1 MQRSLLVSLYGVL
14 SLLMAVPDVSAQPA
28 PGKYLPMNDIRD
40 LVLIYQ
46 GGSHRMDYN
55 AEQLRPYVVHE
66 DRFGNRDWLFDG
78 FLFLEFDNGKGAS
91 YQLRGSAPL
100 TKKEDWAW
108 LAGRHFESGKGIAAL
123 EECIAAAAE
132 ELGEPP
138 FRHKVVIG
146 VPEPPRGQKDWGELN
161 GRQLDFSKEEDRIAA
176 CKWYVDLLE
185 GYFRNGNFR
194 HLELAGFYW
203 LPEIQ
208 RQNRA
213 VTCALGDYTRSKGLR
228 FYWIPYYTA
237 QGYSEW
243 RDLGFDAAYLQPTY
257 FWNRKIGDER
267 VDRACE
273 LARTYGMGLEM
284 EFDMRASVKAKEC
297 HRDRG
302 MGYMSSFRRN
312 GVYRSS
318 AIAYYEGGGGVYYF
332 TKTTAPEDRAFID
345 TLAYFIR
352 DRRHRMLDGAKP
364 DFRETFAAKQLDTA
378 SWNVV
383 QGGKNLLRRG
393 RLVLKGTTRLDTR
406 GRWDLQYGTITVR
419 ARVCSRNPEAK
430 ARIRLLPATERL
442 GDWPNSGDLFLLDY
456 DGSRP
461 GTVAC
466 GANTM
471 QMNEVKLHN
480 IKQSVIPVEGL
491 GDDFHAFTCKWT
503 ERDVIFSVDGTVA
516 NIQEDL
522 FDSRFP
528 YYPQGWPFNCDRF
541 YLEISTESP
550 TAEVVLEIEMVE
562 MLPD

>member
-1 MQRSLLVSLYGVL
+1 MLVSLCGVL
-14 SLLMAVPDVSAQPA
+14 SLLIAGYEVSAQPA
-28 PGKYLPMNDIRD
+28 PGKYLPMTDIRD

-78 FLFLEFDNGKGAS
+78 FLFLEFDSGEGVS
-91 YQLRGSAPL
+91 YHVRGSAPL
-100 TKKEDWAW
+100 ARKEDWAW
-108 LAGRHFESGKGIAAL
+108 LVDRHFESGKGIAAL
-123 EECIAAAAE
+123 DDCIAAAVR

-146 VPEPPRGQKDWGELN
+146 IPEPPRGQKDWGELE
-161 GRQLDFSKEEDRIAA
+161 GRKLDFSNEEDRIAA
-176 CKWYVDLLE
+176 CKWYADLLE
-185 GYFRNGNFR
+185 ERFRSSGFR

-203 LPEIQ
+203 LPEIL
-208 RQNRA
+208 RQSRE
-213 VTCALGDYTRSKGLR
+213 VTRALGDYVRSKGLR

-284 EFDMRASVKAKEC
+284 EFDMRASVKSEEC
-297 HRDRG
+297 RRDRG

-364 DFRETFAAKQLDTA
+364 DFRETFGGKRLDTA
-378 SWNVV
+378 SWNETP
-383 QGGKNLLRRG
+383 GGKAVVRRG
-393 RLVLKGTTRLDTR
+393 RLLLKGTTRLDTR
-406 GRWDLQYGTITVR
+406 GRWDLQYGTIAVR
-419 ARVCSRNPEAK
+419 ARIRSRNPEAK
-430 ARIRLLPATERL
+430 ARIRLLPVTERL
-442 GDWPNSGDLFLLDY
+442 GAWPDSGDLFLMDY

-461 GTVAC
+461 GAVAC

-471 QMNEVKLHN
+471 QMNEVKLQN
-480 IKQSVIPVEGL
+480 IKRSVLPVENLYDG
-491 GDDFHAFTCKWT
+491 FHTFVCKWT
-503 ERDVIFSVDGTVA
+503 ERDVVFSMDGTAA

-522 FDSRFP
+522 FDSRFS

-541 YLEISTESP
+541 YLEISTEAP
-550 TAEVVLEIEMVE
+550 DGEAVLEVE
-562 MLPD
+562 FAEGLPD

>member
-1 MQRSLLVSLYGVL
+1 MLVSLYGVL
-14 SLLMAVPDVSAQPA
+14 SLLIAGYEVSAQPA
-28 PGKYLPMNDIRD
+28 PGKYLPMTDIRA

-78 FLFLEFDNGKGAS
+78 FLFLEFDSGKGVS
-91 YQLRGSAPL
+91 YHVRGSAPL
-100 TKKEDWAW
+100 ARKEDWAW
-108 LAGRHFESGKGIAAL
+108 LVDRHFESGKGIAAL
-123 EECIAAAAE
+123 DDCIAAAVR

-146 VPEPPRGQKDWGELN
+146 IPEPPRGQKDWGELE
-161 GRQLDFSKEEDRIAA
+161 GRKLDFSNEEDRIAA
-176 CKWYVDLLE
+176 CKWYADLLE
-185 GYFRNGNFR
+185 ERFRSSGFR
-194 HLELAGFYW
+194 HLELTGFYW
-203 LPEIQ
+203 LPEIL
-208 RQNRA
+208 RQSRE
-213 VTCALGDYTRSKGLR
+213 VTRALGDYVRSKGLR

-284 EFDMRASVKAKEC
+284 EFDMRASVKSEEC
-297 HRDRG
+297 RRDRG

-364 DFRETFAAKQLDTA
+364 DFRETFGGKRLDTA
-378 SWNVV
+378 SWNEAP
-383 QGGKNLLRRG
+383 GGKAVVRRG
-393 RLVLKGTTRLDTR
+393 RLLLKGTTRLDTR
-406 GRWDLQYGTITVR
+406 GRWDLQYGTIAVR
-419 ARVCSRNPEAK
+419 ARIRSRNPEAK
-430 ARIRLLPATERL
+430 ARIRLLPVTERL
-442 GDWPNSGDLFLLDY
+442 GAWPDSGDLFLMDY

-461 GTVAC
+461 GAVAC

-471 QMNEVKLHN
+471 QMNEVKLQN
-480 IKQSVIPVEGL
+480 IKRSVLPVENLYDG
-491 GDDFHAFTCKWT
+491 FHTFVCKWT
-503 ERDVIFSVDGTVA
+503 ERDVVFSVNGTAA

-522 FDSRFP
+522 FDSRFS

-541 YLEISTESP
+541 YLEISTEAP
-550 TAEVVLEIEMVE
+550 DGEAVLEVE
-562 MLPD
+562 FAEGLPD

>member
-1 MQRSLLVSLYGVL
+1 MLVSLYGVL
-14 SLLMAVPDVSAQPA
+14 SLLIAGYEVSAQPA
-28 PGKYLPMNDIRD
+28 PGKYLPMTDIRD

-78 FLFLEFDNGKGAS
+78 FLFLEFDSGKGVS
-91 YQLRGSAPL
+91 YHVRGSAPL
-100 TKKEDWAW
+100 ARKEDWAW
-108 LAGRHFESGKGIAAL
+108 LVDRHFESGKGIAAL
-123 EECIAAAAE
+123 DDCIAAAVR

-146 VPEPPRGQKDWGELN
+146 IPEPPRGQKDWGELE
-161 GRQLDFSKEEDRIAA
+161 GRKLDFSNEEDRIAA
-176 CKWYVDLLE
+176 CKWYADLLE
-185 GYFRNGNFR
+185 ERFRSSGFR

-203 LPEIQ
+203 LPEIL
-208 RQNRA
+208 RQSRE
-213 VTCALGDYTRSKGLR
+213 VTRALGDYVRSKGLR
-228 FYWIPYYTA
+228 VYWIPYYTA

-284 EFDMRASVKAKEC
+284 EFDMRASVKSEEC
-297 HRDRG
+297 RRDRG

-318 AIAYYEGGGGVYYF
+318 AIAYYEGGGGVDYF

-364 DFRETFAAKQLDTA
+364 DFRETFGGKRLDTA
-378 SWNVV
+378 SWNETP
-383 QGGKNLLRRG
+383 GGKAVVRRG
-393 RLVLKGTTRLDTR
+393 RLLLKGTTRLDTR
-406 GRWDLQYGTITVR
+406 GRWDLQYGTIAVR
-419 ARVCSRNPEAK
+419 ARIRSRNPEAK
-430 ARIRLLPATERL
+430 ARIRLLPVTERL
-442 GDWPNSGDLFLLDY
+442 GAWPDSGDLFLMDY

-461 GTVAC
+461 GAVAC

-471 QMNEVKLHN
+471 QMNEVKLQN
-480 IKQSVIPVEGL
+480 IKRSVLPVENLYDG
-491 GDDFHAFTCKWT
+491 FHTFVCKWT
-503 ERDVIFSVDGTVA
+503 ERDVVFSVDGTAA

-522 FDSRFP
+522 FDSRFS

-541 YLEISTESP
+541 YLEISTEAP
-550 TAEVVLEIEMVE
+550 DGEAVLEVE
-562 MLPD
+562 FAEGLPD

>member
-1 MQRSLLVSLYGVL
+1 MLVSLYGVL
-14 SLLMAVPDVSAQPA
+14 SLLIAGYEVSAQPA
-28 PGKYLPMNDIRD
+28 PGKYLPMTDIRD

-78 FLFLEFDNGKGAS
+78 FLFLEFDSGEGVS
-91 YQLRGSAPL
+91 YHVRGSAPL
-100 TKKEDWAW
+100 ARKEDWAW
-108 LAGRHFESGKGIAAL
+108 LVDRHFESGKGIAAL
-123 EECIAAAAE
+123 DDCIAAAVR

-146 VPEPPRGQKDWGELN
+146 IPEPPRGQKDWGELE
-161 GRQLDFSKEEDRIAA
+161 GRKLDFSNEEDRIAA
-176 CKWYVDLLE
+176 CKWYADLLE
-185 GYFRNGNFR
+185 ERFRSSGFR

-203 LPEIQ
+203 LPEIL
-208 RQNRA
+208 RQSRE
-213 VTCALGDYTRSKGLR
+213 VTRALGDYVRSKGLR

-284 EFDMRASVKAKEC
+284 EFDMRASVKSEEC
-297 HRDRG
+297 RRDRG

-364 DFRETFAAKQLDTA
+364 DFRETFDGKRLDTA
-378 SWNVV
+378 SWNEAP
-383 QGGKNLLRRG
+383 GGKAVVRRG
-393 RLVLKGTTRLDTR
+393 RLLLKGTTRLDTR
-406 GRWDLQYGTITVR
+406 GRWDLQYGAIAVR
-419 ARVCSRNPEAK
+419 ARIRSRNPEAK
-430 ARIRLLPATERL
+430 ARIRLLPVTERL
-442 GDWPNSGDLFLLDY
+442 GAWPDSGDLFLMDY

-461 GTVAC
+461 GAVAC

-471 QMNEVKLHN
+471 QMNEVKLQN
-480 IKQSVIPVEGL
+480 IKRSVLPVENLYDG
-491 GDDFHAFTCKWT
+491 FHTFVCKWT
-503 ERDVIFSVDGTVA
+503 ERDVVFSVDGTAA

-522 FDSRFP
+522 FDSRFS

-541 YLEISTESP
+541 YLEISTEAP
-550 TAEVVLEIEMVE
+550 DGEAVLEVE
-562 MLPD
+562 FAEGLPD

>member
-1 MQRSLLVSLYGVL
+1 MLVSLCGVL
-14 SLLMAVPDVSAQPA
+14 SLLIAGYEVSAQPA
-28 PGKYLPMNDIRD
+28 PGKYLPMTDIRD

-78 FLFLEFDNGKGAS
+78 FLFLEFD
-91 YQLRGSAPL
+91 
-100 TKKEDWAW
+100 
-108 LAGRHFESGKGIAAL
+108 SGKGIAAL
-123 EECIAAAAE
+123 DDCIAAAVR

-146 VPEPPRGQKDWGELN
+146 IPEPPRGQKDWGELE
-161 GRQLDFSKEEDRIAA
+161 GRKLDFSNEEDRIAA
-176 CKWYVDLLE
+176 CKWYADLLE
-185 GYFRNGNFR
+185 ERFRSSGFR

-203 LPEIQ
+203 LPEIL
-208 RQNRA
+208 RQSRE
-213 VTCALGDYTRSKGLR
+213 VTRALGDYVRSKGLR

-284 EFDMRASVKAKEC
+284 EFDMRASVKSEEC
-297 HRDRG
+297 RRDRG

-364 DFRETFAAKQLDTA
+364 DFRETFGGKRLDTA
-378 SWNVV
+378 SWNEAP
-383 QGGKNLLRRG
+383 GGKAVVRRG
-393 RLVLKGTTRLDTR
+393 RLLLKGTTRLDTR
-406 GRWDLQYGTITVR
+406 GRWDLQYGTIAVR
-419 ARVCSRNPEAK
+419 ARIRSRNPEAK
-430 ARIRLLPATERL
+430 ARIRLLPVTERL
-442 GDWPNSGDLFLLDY
+442 GAWPDSGDLFLMDY

-461 GTVAC
+461 GAVAC

-471 QMNEVKLHN
+471 QMNEVKLQN
-480 IKQSVIPVEGL
+480 IKRSVLPVENLYDG
-491 GDDFHAFTCKWT
+491 FHTFVCKWT
-503 ERDVIFSVDGTVA
+503 ERDVVFSVDGTAA

-522 FDSRFP
+522 FDSRFS

-541 YLEISTESP
+541 YLEISTEAP
-550 TAEVVLEIEMVE
+550 DGEAVLEVE
-562 MLPD
+562 FAEGLPD

>member
-1 MQRSLLVSLYGVL
+1 MLVSLYGVL
-14 SLLMAVPDVSAQPA
+14 SLLIAGYEVSAQPA
-28 PGKYLPMNDIRD
+28 PGKYLPMTDIRD

-78 FLFLEFDNGKGAS
+78 FLFLEFDSGKGVS
-91 YQLRGSAPL
+91 YHVRGSAPL
-100 TKKEDWAW
+100 ARKEDWAW
-108 LAGRHFESGKGIAAL
+108 LVDRHFESGKGIAAL
-123 EECIAAAAE
+123 DDCIAAAVR

-146 VPEPPRGQKDWGELN
+146 IPEPPRGQKDWGELE
-161 GRQLDFSKEEDRIAA
+161 GRKLDFSNEEDRIAA
-176 CKWYVDLLE
+176 CKWYADLLE
-185 GYFRNGNFR
+185 ERFRSSGFR

-203 LPEIQ
+203 LPEIL
-208 RQNRA
+208 RQSRE
-213 VTCALGDYTRSKGLR
+213 VTRALGDYVRSKGLR

-257 FWNRKIGDER
+257 FWNCKIGDER

-284 EFDMRASVKAKEC
+284 EFDMRASVKSEEC
-297 HRDRG
+297 RRDRG

-364 DFRETFAAKQLDTA
+364 DFRETFGGKRLDTA
-378 SWNVV
+378 SWNEAP
-383 QGGKNLLRRG
+383 GGKAVVRRG
-393 RLVLKGTTRLDTR
+393 RLLLKGTTRLDTR
-406 GRWDLQYGTITVR
+406 GRWDLQYGTIAVR
-419 ARVCSRNPEAK
+419 ARIRSRNPEAK
-430 ARIRLLPATERL
+430 ARIRLLPVTERL
-442 GDWPNSGDLFLLDY
+442 GAWPDSGDLFLMDY

-461 GTVAC
+461 GAVAC

-471 QMNEVKLHN
+471 QMNEVKLQN
-480 IKQSVIPVEGL
+480 IKRSVLPVENLYDG
-491 GDDFHAFTCKWT
+491 FHTFVCKWT
-503 ERDVIFSVDGTVA
+503 ERDVVFSVDGTAA

-522 FDSRFP
+522 FDSRFS

-541 YLEISTESP
+541 YLEISTEAP
-550 TAEVVLEIEMVE
+550 DGEAVLEVE
-562 MLPD
+562 FAEGLPD

>member
-1 MQRSLLVSLYGVL
+1 MLVSLCGVL
-14 SLLMAVPDVSAQPA
+14 SLLIAGYEVSAQPA
-28 PGKYLPMNDIRD
+28 PGKYLPMTDIRD

-78 FLFLEFDNGKGAS
+78 FLFLEFDSGEGVS
-91 YQLRGSAPL
+91 YHVRGSAPL
-100 TKKEDWAW
+100 ARKEDWAW
-108 LAGRHFESGKGIAAL
+108 LVDRHFESGKGIAAL
-123 EECIAAAAE
+123 DDCIAAAVR

-146 VPEPPRGQKDWGELN
+146 IPEPPRGQKDWGELE
-161 GRQLDFSKEEDRIAA
+161 GRKLDFSNEEDRIAA
-176 CKWYVDLLE
+176 CKWYADLLE
-185 GYFRNGNFR
+185 ERFRSSGFR

-203 LPEIQ
+203 LPEIL
-208 RQNRA
+208 RQSRE
-213 VTCALGDYTRSKGLR
+213 VTRALGDYVRSKGLR

-284 EFDMRASVKAKEC
+284 EFDMRASVKSEEC
-297 HRDRG
+297 RRDRG

-364 DFRETFAAKQLDTA
+364 DFRETFGGKRLDTA
-378 SWNVV
+378 SWNETP
-383 QGGKNLLRRG
+383 GGKAVVRRG
-393 RLVLKGTTRLDTR
+393 RLLLKGTTRLDTR
-406 GRWDLQYGTITVR
+406 GRWDLQYGTIAVR
-419 ARVCSRNPEAK
+419 ARIRSRNPEAK
-430 ARIRLLPATERL
+430 ARIRLLPVTERL
-442 GDWPNSGDLFLLDY
+442 GAWPDSGDLFLMDY

-461 GTVAC
+461 GAVVC

-471 QMNEVKLHN
+471 QMNEVKLQN
-480 IKQSVIPVEGL
+480 IKRSVLPVENLYDG
-491 GDDFHAFTCKWT
+491 FHTFVCKWT
-503 ERDVIFSVDGTVA
+503 ERDVVFSMDGTAA

-522 FDSRFP
+522 FDSRFS

-541 YLEISTESP
+541 YLEISTEAP
-550 TAEVVLEIEMVE
+550 DGEAVLEVE
-562 MLPD
+562 FAEGLPD

>member
-1 MQRSLLVSLYGVL
+1 MLVSLCGVL
-14 SLLMAVPDVSAQPA
+14 SLLIAGYEVSAQPA
-28 PGKYLPMNDIRD
+28 PGKYLPMTDIRD

-55 AEQLRPYVVHE
+55 AEQLRPSVVHE

-78 FLFLEFDNGKGAS
+78 FLFLEFDSGEGVS
-91 YQLRGSAPL
+91 YHVRGSAPL
-100 TKKEDWAW
+100 ARKEDWAW
-108 LAGRHFESGKGIAAL
+108 LVDRHFESGKGIAAL
-123 EECIAAAAE
+123 DDCIAAAVR

-146 VPEPPRGQKDWGELN
+146 IPEPPRGQKDWGELE
-161 GRQLDFSKEEDRIAA
+161 GRKLDFSNEEDRIAA
-176 CKWYVDLLE
+176 CKWYADLLE
-185 GYFRNGNFR
+185 ERFRSSGFR

-203 LPEIQ
+203 LPEIL
-208 RQNRA
+208 RQSRE
-213 VTCALGDYTRSKGLR
+213 VTRALGDYVRSKGLR

-284 EFDMRASVKAKEC
+284 EFDMRASVKSEEC
-297 HRDRG
+297 RRDRG

-364 DFRETFAAKQLDTA
+364 DFRETFGGKRLDTA
-378 SWNVV
+378 SWNETP
-383 QGGKNLLRRG
+383 GGKAVVRRG
-393 RLVLKGTTRLDTR
+393 RLLLKGTTRLDTR
-406 GRWDLQYGTITVR
+406 GRWDLQYGTIAVR
-419 ARVCSRNPEAK
+419 ARIRSRNPEAK
-430 ARIRLLPATERL
+430 ARIRLLPVTERL
-442 GDWPNSGDLFLLDY
+442 GAWPDSGDLFLMDY

-461 GTVAC
+461 GAVAC

-471 QMNEVKLHN
+471 QMNEVKLQN
-480 IKQSVIPVEGL
+480 IKRSVLPVENLYDG
-491 GDDFHAFTCKWT
+491 FHTFVCKWT
-503 ERDVIFSVDGTVA
+503 ERDVVFSMDGTAA

-522 FDSRFP
+522 FDSRFS

-541 YLEISTESP
+541 YLEISTEAP
-550 TAEVVLEIEMVE
+550 DGEAVLEVE
-562 MLPD
+562 FAEGLPD

>member
-1 MQRSLLVSLYGVL
+1 MLVSLYGVL
-14 SLLMAVPDVSAQPA
+14 SLLIAGYEVSAQPA
-28 PGKYLPMNDIRD
+28 PGKYLPMTDIRD

-78 FLFLEFDNGKGAS
+78 FLFLEFDSGKGVS
-91 YQLRGSAPL
+91 YHVRGSAPL
-100 TKKEDWAW
+100 ARKEDWAW
-108 LAGRHFESGKGIAAL
+108 LVDRHFESGKGIAAL
-123 EECIAAAAE
+123 DDCIAAAVR

-146 VPEPPRGQKDWGELN
+146 IPEPPRGQKDWGELE
-161 GRQLDFSKEEDRIAA
+161 GRKLDFSNEEDRIAA
-176 CKWYVDLLE
+176 CKWYADLLE
-185 GYFRNGNFR
+185 ERFRSSGFR

-203 LPEIQ
+203 LPEIL
-208 RQNRA
+208 RQSRE
-213 VTCALGDYTRSKGLR
+213 VTRALGDYVRSKGLR

-284 EFDMRASVKAKEC
+284 EFDMRASVKSEEC
-297 HRDRG
+297 RRDRG

-364 DFRETFAAKQLDTA
+364 DFRETFGGKRLDTA
-378 SWNVV
+378 SWNEAL
-383 QGGKNLLRRG
+383 GGKAVVRRG
-393 RLVLKGTTRLDTR
+393 RLLLKGTTRLDTR
-406 GRWDLQYGTITVR
+406 GRWDLQYGTIAVR
-419 ARVCSRNPEAK
+419 ARIRSRNPEAK
-430 ARIRLLPATERL
+430 ARIRLLPVTERL
-442 GDWPNSGDLFLLDY
+442 GAWPDSGDLFLMDY

-461 GTVAC
+461 GAVAC

-471 QMNEVKLHN
+471 QMNEVKLQN
-480 IKQSVIPVEGL
+480 IKRSVLPVENLYDG
-491 GDDFHAFTCKWT
+491 FHTFVCKWT
-503 ERDVIFSVDGTVA
+503 ERDVVFSVDGTAA

-522 FDSRFP
+522 FDSRFS

-541 YLEISTESP
+541 YLEISTEAP
-550 TAEVVLEIEMVE
+550 DGEAVLEVE
-562 MLPD
+562 FAEGLPD

>member
-1 MQRSLLVSLYGVL
+1 MLVSLCGVL
-14 SLLMAVPDVSAQPA
+14 SLLIAGYEVSAQPA
-28 PGKYLPMNDIRD
+28 PGKYLPMTDIRD

-78 FLFLEFDNGKGAS
+78 FLFLEFDSGKGVS
-91 YQLRGSAPL
+91 YHVRGSAPL
-100 TKKEDWAW
+100 ARKEDWAW
-108 LAGRHFESGKGIAAL
+108 LVDRHFESGKGIAAL
-123 EECIAAAAE
+123 DDCIAAAVR

-146 VPEPPRGQKDWGELN
+146 IPEPPRGQKDWGELE
-161 GRQLDFSKEEDRIAA
+161 GRKLDFSNEEDRIAA
-176 CKWYVDLLE
+176 CKWYADLLE
-185 GYFRNGNFR
+185 ERFRSSGFR

-203 LPEIQ
+203 LPEIL
-208 RQNRA
+208 RQSRE
-213 VTCALGDYTRSKGLR
+213 VTRALGDYVRSKGLR

-284 EFDMRASVKAKEC
+284 EFDMRASVKSEEC
-297 HRDRG
+297 RRDRG

-364 DFRETFAAKQLDTA
+364 DFRETFGGKRLDTA
-378 SWNVV
+378 SWNEAP
-383 QGGKNLLRRG
+383 GGKAVVRRG
-393 RLVLKGTTRLDTR
+393 HLLLKGTTRLDTR
-406 GRWDLQYGTITVR
+406 GRWDLQYGTIAVR
-419 ARVCSRNPEAK
+419 ARIRSRNPEAK
-430 ARIRLLPATERL
+430 ARIRLLPVTERL
-442 GDWPNSGDLFLLDY
+442 GAWPDSGDLFLMDY

-461 GTVAC
+461 GAVAC

-471 QMNEVKLHN
+471 QMNEVKLQN
-480 IKQSVIPVEGL
+480 IKRSVLPVENLYDG
-491 GDDFHAFTCKWT
+491 FHTFVCKWT
-503 ERDVIFSVDGTVA
+503 ERDVVFSVDGTAA

-522 FDSRFP
+522 FDSRFS

-541 YLEISTESP
+541 YLEISTEAP
-550 TAEVVLEIEMVE
+550 DGEAVLEVE
-562 MLPD
+562 FAEGLPD

>member
-1 MQRSLLVSLYGVL
+1 MLVSLYGVL
-14 SLLMAVPDVSAQPA
+14 SLLIAGYEVSAQPA
-28 PGKYLPMNDIRD
+28 PGKYLPMTDIRD

-78 FLFLEFDNGKGAS
+78 FLFLEFDSGKGVS
-91 YQLRGSAPL
+91 YHVRGSAPL
-100 TKKEDWAW
+100 ARKEDWAW
-108 LAGRHFESGKGIAAL
+108 LVDRHFESGKGIAAL
-123 EECIAAAAE
+123 DDCIAAAVR

-146 VPEPPRGQKDWGELN
+146 IPEPPRGQKDWGELE
-161 GRQLDFSKEEDRIAA
+161 GRKLDFSNEEDRIAA
-176 CKWYVDLLE
+176 CKWYADLLE
-185 GYFRNGNFR
+185 ERFRSSGFR

-203 LPEIQ
+203 LPEIL
-208 RQNRA
+208 RQSRE
-213 VTCALGDYTRSKGLR
+213 VTRALGDYVRSKGLR

-284 EFDMRASVKAKEC
+284 EFDMRASVKSEEC
-297 HRDRG
+297 RRDRG

-364 DFRETFAAKQLDTA
+364 DFRETFGGKRLDTA
-378 SWNVV
+378 SWNETP
-383 QGGKNLLRRG
+383 GGKAVVRRG
-393 RLVLKGTTRLDTR
+393 RLLLKGTTRLDTR
-406 GRWDLQYGTITVR
+406 GRWDLQYGTIAVR
-419 ARVCSRNPEAK
+419 ARIRSRNPEAK
-430 ARIRLLPATERL
+430 ARIRLLPVTERL
-442 GDWPNSGDLFLLDY
+442 GAWPDSGDLFLMDY

-461 GTVAC
+461 GAVAC

-471 QMNEVKLHN
+471 QMNEVKLQN
-480 IKQSVIPVEGL
+480 IKRSVLPVENLYDG
-491 GDDFHAFTCKWT
+491 FHTFVCKWT
-503 ERDVIFSVDGTVA
+503 ERDVVFSVDGTAA

-522 FDSRFP
+522 FDSRFS
-528 YYPQGWPFNCDRF
+528 YYPQGWPFNCDCF
-541 YLEISTESP
+541 YLEISTEAP
-550 TAEVVLEIEMVE
+550 DGEAVLEVE
-562 MLPD
+562 FAEGLPD

>member
-1 MQRSLLVSLYGVL
+1 MLVSLCGVL
-14 SLLMAVPDVSAQPA
+14 SLLIAGYEVSAQPA
-28 PGKYLPMNDIRD
+28 PGKYLPMTDIRD

-78 FLFLEFDNGKGAS
+78 FLFLEFDSGKGVS
-91 YQLRGSAPL
+91 YHVRGSAPL
-100 TKKEDWAW
+100 ARKEDWAW
-108 LAGRHFESGKGIAAL
+108 LVDRHFESGKGIAAL
-123 EECIAAAAE
+123 DDCIAAAVR

-146 VPEPPRGQKDWGELN
+146 IPEPPRGQKDWGELE
-161 GRQLDFSKEEDRIAA
+161 GRKLDFSNEEDRIAA
-176 CKWYVDLLE
+176 CKWYADLLE
-185 GYFRNGNFR
+185 ERFRSSGFR

-203 LPEIQ
+203 LPEIL
-208 RQNRA
+208 RQSRE
-213 VTCALGDYTRSKGLR
+213 VTRALGDYVRSKGLR

-284 EFDMRASVKAKEC
+284 EFDMRASVKSEEC
-297 HRDRG
+297 RRDRG

-364 DFRETFAAKQLDTA
+364 DFRETFGGKRLDTA
-378 SWNVV
+378 SWNETP
-383 QGGKNLLRRG
+383 GGKAVVRRG
-393 RLVLKGTTRLDTR
+393 RLLLKGTTRLDTR
-406 GRWDLQYGTITVR
+406 GRWDLQYGTIAVR
-419 ARVCSRNPEAK
+419 ARIRSRNPEAK
-430 ARIRLLPATERL
+430 ARIRLLPVTERL
-442 GDWPNSGDLFLLDY
+442 GAWPDSGDLFLMDY

-461 GTVAC
+461 GAVAC

-471 QMNEVKLHN
+471 QMNEVKLQN
-480 IKQSVIPVEGL
+480 IKRSVLPVENLYDG
-491 GDDFHAFTCKWT
+491 FHTFVCKWT
-503 ERDVIFSVDGTVA
+503 ERDVVFSVDGTAA

-522 FDSRFP
+522 FDSRFS

-541 YLEISTESP
+541 YLEISTEAP
-550 TAEVVLEIEMVE
+550 DGEAVLEVE
-562 MLPD
+562 FAEGLPD

>member
-1 MQRSLLVSLYGVL
+1 MT
-14 SLLMAVPDVSAQPA
+14 
-28 PGKYLPMNDIRD
+28 DIRD

-78 FLFLEFDNGKGAS
+78 FLFLEFDSGKGVS
-91 YQLRGSAPL
+91 YHVRGSAPL
-100 TKKEDWAW
+100 ARKEDWAW
-108 LAGRHFESGKGIAAL
+108 LVDRHFESGKGIAAL
-123 EECIAAAAE
+123 DDCIAAAVR

-146 VPEPPRGQKDWGELN
+146 IPEPPRGQKDWGELE
-161 GRQLDFSKEEDRIAA
+161 GRKLDFSNEEDRIAA
-176 CKWYVDLLE
+176 CKWYADLLE
-185 GYFRNGNFR
+185 ERFRSSGFQ

-203 LPEIQ
+203 LPEIL
-208 RQNRA
+208 RQSRE
-213 VTCALGDYTRSKGLR
+213 VTRALGDYVRSKGLR

-284 EFDMRASVKAKEC
+284 EFDMRASVKSEEC
-297 HRDRG
+297 RRDRG

-364 DFRETFAAKQLDTA
+364 DFRETFGGKRLDTA
-378 SWNVV
+378 SWNETP
-383 QGGKNLLRRG
+383 GGKAVVRRG
-393 RLVLKGTTRLDTR
+393 RLLLKGTTRLDTR
-406 GRWDLQYGTITVR
+406 GRWNLQYGTIAVR
-419 ARVCSRNPEAK
+419 ARIRSRNPEAK
-430 ARIRLLPATERL
+430 ARIRLLPVTERL
-442 GDWPNSGDLFLLDY
+442 GAWPDSGDLFLMDY

-461 GTVAC
+461 GAVAC

-471 QMNEVKLHN
+471 QMNEVKLQN
-480 IKQSVIPVEGL
+480 IKRSVLPVENLYDG
-491 GDDFHAFTCKWT
+491 FHTFVCKWT
-503 ERDVIFSVDGTVA
+503 ERDVVFSVDGTAA

-522 FDSRFP
+522 FDSRFS

-541 YLEISTESP
+541 YLEISTEAP
-550 TAEVVLEIEMVE
+550 DGEAVLEVE
-562 MLPD
+562 FAEGLPD

>member
-1 MQRSLLVSLYGVL
+1 MLVSLCGVL
-14 SLLMAVPDVSAQPA
+14 SLLIAGYEVSAQPA
-28 PGKYLPMNDIRD
+28 PGKYLPMTDIRD

-78 FLFLEFDNGKGAS
+78 FLFLEFDSGKGVS
-91 YQLRGSAPL
+91 YHVRGSAPL
-100 TKKEDWAW
+100 ARKEDWAW
-108 LAGRHFESGKGIAAL
+108 LVDRHFESGKGIAAL
-123 EECIAAAAE
+123 DDCIAAAVR

-146 VPEPPRGQKDWGELN
+146 VPEPPRGQKDWGELE
-161 GRQLDFSKEEDRIAA
+161 GRKLDFSNEEDRIAA
-176 CKWYVDLLE
+176 CKWYADLLE
-185 GYFRNGNFR
+185 ERFRSSGFR

-203 LPEIQ
+203 LPEIL
-208 RQNRA
+208 RQSRE
-213 VTCALGDYTRSKGLR
+213 VTRALGDYVRSKGLR

-284 EFDMRASVKAKEC
+284 EFDMRASVKSEEC
-297 HRDRG
+297 RRDRG

-364 DFRETFAAKQLDTA
+364 DFRETFGGKRLDTA
-378 SWNVV
+378 SWNEAP
-383 QGGKNLLRRG
+383 GGKAVVRRG
-393 RLVLKGTTRLDTR
+393 RLLLKGTTRLDTR
-406 GRWDLQYGTITVR
+406 GRWDLQYGTIAVR
-419 ARVCSRNPEAK
+419 ARIRSRNPEAK
-430 ARIRLLPATERL
+430 ARIRLLPVTERL
-442 GDWPNSGDLFLLDY
+442 GAWPDSGDLFLMDY

-461 GTVAC
+461 GAVAC

-471 QMNEVKLHN
+471 QMNEVKLQN
-480 IKQSVIPVEGL
+480 IKRSVLPVENLYDG
-491 GDDFHAFTCKWT
+491 FHTFVCKWT
-503 ERDVIFSVDGTVA
+503 ERDVVFSVDGTAA

-522 FDSRFP
+522 FDSRFS

-541 YLEISTESP
+541 YLEISTEAP
-550 TAEVVLEIEMVE
+550 DGEAVLEVE
-562 MLPD
+562 FAEGLPD

>member
-1 MQRSLLVSLYGVL
+1 MLVSLCGVL
-14 SLLMAVPDVSAQPA
+14 SLLIAGYEVSAQPA
-28 PGKYLPMNDIRD
+28 PGKYLPMTDIRD

-78 FLFLEFDNGKGAS
+78 FLFLEFDSGKGVS
-91 YQLRGSAPL
+91 YHVRGSAPL
-100 TKKEDWAW
+100 ARKEDWAW
-108 LAGRHFESGKGIAAL
+108 LVDRHFESGKGIAAL
-123 EECIAAAAE
+123 DDCIAAAVR

-146 VPEPPRGQKDWGELN
+146 IPEPPRGQKDWGELE
-161 GRQLDFSKEEDRIAA
+161 GRKLDFSNEEDRIAA
-176 CKWYVDLLE
+176 CKWYADLLE
-185 GYFRNGNFR
+185 ERFRSSGFR

-203 LPEIQ
+203 LPEIL
-208 RQNRA
+208 RQSRE
-213 VTCALGDYTRSKGLR
+213 VTRALGDYVRSKGLR

-284 EFDMRASVKAKEC
+284 EFDMRASVKSEEC
-297 HRDRG
+297 RRDRG

-364 DFRETFAAKQLDTA
+364 DFRETFGGKRLDTA
-378 SWNVV
+378 SWNETP
-383 QGGKNLLRRG
+383 GGKAVVRRG
-393 RLVLKGTTRLDTR
+393 RLLLKGTTRLDTR
-406 GRWDLQYGTITVR
+406 GRWDLQYGTIAVR
-419 ARVCSRNPEAK
+419 ARIRSRNPEAK
-430 ARIRLLPATERL
+430 ARIRLLPVTERL
-442 GDWPNSGDLFLLDY
+442 GAWPDSGDLFLMDY

-461 GTVAC
+461 GAVAC

-471 QMNEVKLHN
+471 QMNEVKLQN
-480 IKQSVIPVEGL
+480 IKRSVLPVENLYDG
-491 GDDFHAFTCKWT
+491 FHTFVCKWT
-503 ERDVIFSVDGTVA
+503 ERDVVFSMDGTAA

-522 FDSRFP
+522 FDSRFS

-541 YLEISTESP
+541 YLEISTEAP
-550 TAEVVLEIEMVE
+550 DGEAVLEVE
-562 MLPD
+562 FAEGLPD

>member
-1 MQRSLLVSLYGVL
+1 MLVSLCGVL
-14 SLLMAVPDVSAQPA
+14 SLLIAGYEVSAQPA
-28 PGKYLPMNDIRD
+28 PGKYLPMTDIRD

-78 FLFLEFDNGKGAS
+78 FLFLEFDSGKGVS
-91 YQLRGSAPL
+91 YHVRGSAPL
-100 TKKEDWAW
+100 ARKEDWAW
-108 LAGRHFESGKGIAAL
+108 LVDRHFESGKGIAAL
-123 EECIAAAAE
+123 DDCIAAAVR

-146 VPEPPRGQKDWGELN
+146 IPEPPRGQKDWGELE
-161 GRQLDFSKEEDRIAA
+161 GRKLDFSNEEDRIAA
-176 CKWYVDLLE
+176 CKWYADLLE
-185 GYFRNGNFR
+185 ERFRSSGFR

-203 LPEIQ
+203 LPEIL
-208 RQNRA
+208 RQSRE
-213 VTCALGDYTRSKGLR
+213 VTRALGDYVRSKGLR

-284 EFDMRASVKAKEC
+284 EFDMRASVKSEEC
-297 HRDRG
+297 RRDRG

-364 DFRETFAAKQLDTA
+364 DFRETFGGKRLDTA
-378 SWNVV
+378 SWNETP
-383 QGGKNLLRRG
+383 GGKAVVRRG
-393 RLVLKGTTRLDTR
+393 RLLLKGTTRLDTR
-406 GRWDLQYGTITVR
+406 GRWNLQYGTIAVR
-419 ARVCSRNPEAK
+419 ARIRSRNPEAK
-430 ARIRLLPATERL
+430 ARIRLLPVTERL
-442 GDWPNSGDLFLLDY
+442 GAWPDSGDLFLMDY

-461 GTVAC
+461 GAVAC

-471 QMNEVKLHN
+471 QMNEVKLQN
-480 IKQSVIPVEGL
+480 IKRSVLPVENLYDG
-491 GDDFHAFTCKWT
+491 FHTFVCKWT
-503 ERDVIFSVDGTVA
+503 ERDVVFSVDGTAA

-522 FDSRFP
+522 FDSRFS

-541 YLEISTESP
+541 YLEISTEAP
-550 TAEVVLEIEMVE
+550 DGEAVLEVE
-562 MLPD
+562 FAEGLPD

>member
-1 MQRSLLVSLYGVL
+1 MLVSLCGVL
-14 SLLMAVPDVSAQPA
+14 SLLIAGYEVSAQPA
-28 PGKYLPMNDIRD
+28 PGKYLPMTDIRD

-78 FLFLEFDNGKGAS
+78 FLFLEFDSGKGVS
-91 YQLRGSAPL
+91 YHVRGSAPL
-100 TKKEDWAW
+100 ARKEDWAW
-108 LAGRHFESGKGIAAL
+108 LVDRHFESGKGIAAL
-123 EECIAAAAE
+123 DDCIAAAVR

-146 VPEPPRGQKDWGELN
+146 IPEPPRGQKDWGELE
-161 GRQLDFSKEEDRIAA
+161 GRKLDFSNEEDRIAA
-176 CKWYVDLLE
+176 CKWYADLLE
-185 GYFRNGNFR
+185 ERFRSSGFQ

-203 LPEIQ
+203 LPEIL
-208 RQNRA
+208 RQNRE
-213 VTCALGDYTRSKGLR
+213 VTRALGDYVRSKGLR

-284 EFDMRASVKAKEC
+284 EFDMRASVKSEEC
-297 HRDRG
+297 RRDRG

-364 DFRETFAAKQLDTA
+364 DFRETFGGKRLDTA
-378 SWNVV
+378 SWNEAP
-383 QGGKNLLRRG
+383 GGKAVVRRG
-393 RLVLKGTTRLDTR
+393 RLLLKGTTRLDTR
-406 GRWDLQYGTITVR
+406 GRWDLQYGTIAVR
-419 ARVCSRNPEAK
+419 ARIRSRNPEAK
-430 ARIRLLPATERL
+430 ARIRLLPVTERL
-442 GDWPNSGDLFLLDY
+442 GAWPDSGDLFLMDY

-461 GTVAC
+461 GAVAC

-471 QMNEVKLHN
+471 QMNEVKLQN
-480 IKQSVIPVEGL
+480 IKRSVLPVENLYDG
-491 GDDFHAFTCKWT
+491 FHTFVCKWT
-503 ERDVIFSVDGTVA
+503 ERDVVFSVDGTAA

-522 FDSRFP
+522 FDSRFS

-541 YLEISTESP
+541 YLEISTEAP
-550 TAEVVLEIEMVE
+550 DGEAVLEVE
-562 MLPD
+562 FAEGLPD

>member
-1 MQRSLLVSLYGVL
+1 MLVSLYGVL
-14 SLLMAVPDVSAQPA
+14 SLLIAGYEVSAQPA
-28 PGKYLPMNDIRD
+28 PGKYLPMTDIRD

-78 FLFLEFDNGKGAS
+78 FLFLEFDSGKGVS
-91 YQLRGSAPL
+91 YHVRGSAPL
-100 TKKEDWAW
+100 ARKEDWAW
-108 LAGRHFESGKGIAAL
+108 LVDRHFESGKGIAAL
-123 EECIAAAAE
+123 DDCIAAAVR

-146 VPEPPRGQKDWGELN
+146 IPEPPRGQKDWGELE
-161 GRQLDFSKEEDRIAA
+161 GRKLDFSNEEDRIAA
-176 CKWYVDLLE
+176 CKWYADLLE
-185 GYFRNGNFR
+185 ERFRSSGFR

-203 LPEIQ
+203 LPEIL
-208 RQNRA
+208 RQSRE
-213 VTCALGDYTRSKGLR
+213 VTRALGDYVRSKGLR

-284 EFDMRASVKAKEC
+284 EFDMRASVKSEEC
-297 HRDRG
+297 RRDRG

-364 DFRETFAAKQLDTA
+364 DFRETFGGKRLDTA
-378 SWNVV
+378 SWNEAP
-383 QGGKNLLRRG
+383 GGKAVVRRG
-393 RLVLKGTTRLDTR
+393 RLLLKGTTRLDTR
-406 GRWDLQYGTITVR
+406 GRWDLQYGTISVR
-419 ARVCSRNPEAK
+419 ARIRSRNPEAK
-430 ARIRLLPATERL
+430 ARIRLLPVTERL
-442 GDWPNSGDLFLLDY
+442 GAWPDSGDLFLMDY

-461 GTVAC
+461 GAVAC

-471 QMNEVKLHN
+471 QMNEVKLQN
-480 IKQSVIPVEGL
+480 IKRSVLPVENLYDG
-491 GDDFHAFTCKWT
+491 FHTFVCKWT
-503 ERDVIFSVDGTVA
+503 ERDVVFSVDGTAA

-522 FDSRFP
+522 FDSRFS

-541 YLEISTESP
+541 YLEISTEAP
-550 TAEVVLEIEMVE
+550 DGEAVLEVE
-562 MLPD
+562 FAEGLPD

>member
-1 MQRSLLVSLYGVL
+1 MLVSLYGVL
-14 SLLMAVPDVSAQPA
+14 SLLIAGYEVSAQPA
-28 PGKYLPMNDIRD
+28 PGKYLPMTDIRD

-78 FLFLEFDNGKGAS
+78 FLFLEFDSGKGVS
-91 YQLRGSAPL
+91 YHVRGSAPL
-100 TKKEDWAW
+100 ARKEDWAW
-108 LAGRHFESGKGIAAL
+108 LVDRHFESGKGIAAL
-123 EECIAAAAE
+123 DDCIAAAVR

-146 VPEPPRGQKDWGELN
+146 IPEPPRGQKDWGELE
-161 GRQLDFSKEEDRIAA
+161 GRKLDFSNEEDRIAA
-176 CKWYVDLLE
+176 CKWYADLLE
-185 GYFRNGNFR
+185 ERFRSSGFQ

-203 LPEIQ
+203 LPEIL
-208 RQNRA
+208 RQSRE
-213 VTCALGDYTRSKGLR
+213 VTRALGDYVRSKGLR

-284 EFDMRASVKAKEC
+284 EFDMRASVKSEEC
-297 HRDRG
+297 RRDRG

-364 DFRETFAAKQLDTA
+364 DFRETFGGKRLDTA
-378 SWNVV
+378 SWNETP
-383 QGGKNLLRRG
+383 GGKAVVRRG
-393 RLVLKGTTRLDTR
+393 RLLLKGTTRLDTR
-406 GRWDLQYGTITVR
+406 GRWDLQYGTIAVR
-419 ARVCSRNPEAK
+419 ARIRSRNPEAK
-430 ARIRLLPATERL
+430 ARIRLLPVTERL
-442 GDWPNSGDLFLLDY
+442 GAWPDSGDLFLMDY

-461 GTVAC
+461 GAVAC

-471 QMNEVKLHN
+471 QMNEVKLQN
-480 IKQSVIPVEGL
+480 IKRSVLPVENLYDG
-491 GDDFHAFTCKWT
+491 FHTFVCKWT
-503 ERDVIFSVDGTVA
+503 ERDVVFSVDGTAA

-522 FDSRFP
+522 FDSRFS

-541 YLEISTESP
+541 YLEISTEAP
-550 TAEVVLEIEMVE
+550 DGEAVLEVE
-562 MLPD
+562 FAEGLPD

>member
-1 MQRSLLVSLYGVL
+1 MLVSLCGVL
-14 SLLMAVPDVSAQPA
+14 SLLIAGYEVSAQPA
-28 PGKYLPMNDIRD
+28 PGKYLPMTDIRD

-78 FLFLEFDNGKGAS
+78 FLFLEFDSGKGVS
-91 YQLRGSAPL
+91 YHVRGSAPL
-100 TKKEDWAW
+100 ARKEDWAW
-108 LAGRHFESGKGIAAL
+108 LVDRHFESGKGIAAL
-123 EECIAAAAE
+123 DDCIAAAVR

-146 VPEPPRGQKDWGELN
+146 IPEPPRGQKDWGELE
-161 GRQLDFSKEEDRIAA
+161 GRKLDFSNEEDRIAA
-176 CKWYVDLLE
+176 CKWYADLLE
-185 GYFRNGNFR
+185 ERFRSSGFR

-203 LPEIQ
+203 LPEIL
-208 RQNRA
+208 RQSRE
-213 VTCALGDYTRSKGLR
+213 VTRALGDYVRSKGLR

-284 EFDMRASVKAKEC
+284 EFDMRASVKSEEC
-297 HRDRG
+297 RRDRG

-364 DFRETFAAKQLDTA
+364 DFRETFGGKRLDTA
-378 SWNVV
+378 SWNETP
-383 QGGKNLLRRG
+383 GGKAVVRRG
-393 RLVLKGTTRLDTR
+393 HLLLKGTTRLDTR
-406 GRWDLQYGTITVR
+406 GRWDLQYGTIAVR
-419 ARVCSRNPEAK
+419 ARIRSRNPEAK
-430 ARIRLLPATERL
+430 ARIRLLPVTERL
-442 GDWPNSGDLFLLDY
+442 GAWPDSGDLFLMDY

-461 GTVAC
+461 GAVAC

-471 QMNEVKLHN
+471 QMNEVKLQN
-480 IKQSVIPVEGL
+480 IKRSVLPVENLYDG
-491 GDDFHAFTCKWT
+491 FHTFVCKWT
-503 ERDVIFSVDGTVA
+503 ERDVVFSVDGTAA

-522 FDSRFP
+522 FDSRFS

-541 YLEISTESP
+541 YLEISTEAP
-550 TAEVVLEIEMVE
+550 DGEAVLEVE
-562 MLPD
+562 FAEGLPD

>member
-1 MQRSLLVSLYGVL
+1 MLVSLCGVL
-14 SLLMAVPDVSAQPA
+14 SLLIAGYEVSAQPA
-28 PGKYLPMNDIRD
+28 PGKYLPMTDIRD

-78 FLFLEFDNGKGAS
+78 FLFLEFDSGKGVS
-91 YQLRGSAPL
+91 YHVRGSAPL
-100 TKKEDWAW
+100 ARKEDWAW
-108 LAGRHFESGKGIAAL
+108 LDDRHFESGKGIAAL
-123 EECIAAAAE
+123 DDCIAAAVR

-146 VPEPPRGQKDWGELN
+146 IPEPPRGQKDWGELE
-161 GRQLDFSKEEDRIAA
+161 GRKLDFSNEEDRIAA
-176 CKWYVDLLE
+176 CKWYADLLE
-185 GYFRNGNFR
+185 ERFRSSGFR

-203 LPEIQ
+203 LPEIL
-208 RQNRA
+208 RQSRE
-213 VTCALGDYTRSKGLR
+213 VTRALGDYVRSKGLR

-284 EFDMRASVKAKEC
+284 EFDMRASVKSEEC
-297 HRDRG
+297 RRDRG

-364 DFRETFAAKQLDTA
+364 DFRETFGGKRLDTA
-378 SWNVV
+378 SWNEAP
-383 QGGKNLLRRG
+383 GGKAVVRRG
-393 RLVLKGTTRLDTR
+393 RLLLKGTTRLDTR
-406 GRWDLQYGTITVR
+406 GRWDLQYGTIAVR
-419 ARVCSRNPEAK
+419 ARIRSRNPEAK
-430 ARIRLLPATERL
+430 ARIRLLPVTERL
-442 GDWPNSGDLFLLDY
+442 GAWPDSGDLFLMDY

-461 GTVAC
+461 GAVAC

-471 QMNEVKLHN
+471 QMNEVKLQN
-480 IKQSVIPVEGL
+480 IKRSVLPVENLYDG
-491 GDDFHAFTCKWT
+491 FHTFVCKWT
-503 ERDVIFSVDGTVA
+503 ERDVVFSVDGTAA

-522 FDSRFP
+522 FDSRFS

-541 YLEISTESP
+541 YLEISTEAP
-550 TAEVVLEIEMVE
+550 DGEAVLEVE
-562 MLPD
+562 FAEGLPD

>member
-1 MQRSLLVSLYGVL
+1 MLVSLYGVL
-14 SLLMAVPDVSAQPA
+14 SLLIAGYEVSAQPA
-28 PGKYLPMNDIRD
+28 PGKYLPMTDIRD

-78 FLFLEFDNGKGAS
+78 FLFLEFDSGKGVS
-91 YQLRGSAPL
+91 YHVRGSAPL
-100 TKKEDWAW
+100 ARKEDWAW
-108 LAGRHFESGKGIAAL
+108 LVDRHFESGKGIAAL
-123 EECIAAAAE
+123 DDCIAAAVR

-146 VPEPPRGQKDWGELN
+146 IPEPPRGQKDWGELE
-161 GRQLDFSKEEDRIAA
+161 GRKLDFSNEEDRIAA
-176 CKWYVDLLE
+176 CKWYADLLE
-185 GYFRNGNFR
+185 ERFRSSGFQ

-203 LPEIQ
+203 LPEIL
-208 RQNRA
+208 RQSRE
-213 VTCALGDYTRSKGLR
+213 VTRALGDYVRSKGLR

-284 EFDMRASVKAKEC
+284 EFDMRASVKSEEC
-297 HRDRG
+297 RRDRG

-364 DFRETFAAKQLDTA
+364 DFRETFGGKRLDTA
-378 SWNVV
+378 SWNEAP
-383 QGGKNLLRRG
+383 GGKAVVRRG
-393 RLVLKGTTRLDTR
+393 RLLLKGTTRLDTR
-406 GRWDLQYGTITVR
+406 GRWDLQYGTIAVR
-419 ARVCSRNPEAK
+419 ARIRSRNPEAK
-430 ARIRLLPATERL
+430 ARIRLLPVTERL
-442 GDWPNSGDLFLLDY
+442 GAWPDSGDLFLMDY

-461 GTVAC
+461 GAVAC

-471 QMNEVKLHN
+471 QMNEVKLQN
-480 IKQSVIPVEGL
+480 IKRSVLPVENLYDG
-491 GDDFHAFTCKWT
+491 FHTFVCKWT
-503 ERDVIFSVDGTVA
+503 ERDVVFSVDGTAA

-522 FDSRFP
+522 FDSRFS

-541 YLEISTESP
+541 YLEISTEAP
-550 TAEVVLEIEMVE
+550 DGEAVLEVE
-562 MLPD
+562 FAEGLPD

>member
-14 SLLMAVPDVSAQPA
+14 SLLMAVPGASAQPA
-28 PGKYLPMNDIRD
+28 PGRYLPMNDIRD

-78 FLFLEFDNGKGAS
+78 FLFLEFDNGKGVS
-91 YQLRGSAPL
+91 YEVRSNAPL

-108 LAGRHFESGKGIAAL
+108 LADRHFESGKGIAAL
-123 EECIAAAAE
+123 NYCIAAAAA

-146 VPEPPRGQKDWGELN
+146 VPEPPRGQKDWGELD
-161 GRQLDFSKEEDRIAA
+161 GRRLDFSNTEDRITAG
-176 CKWYVDLLE
+176 KWYMDLVE
-185 GYFRNGNFR
+185 EHFRRGEFR
-194 HLELAGFYW
+194 YLELAGFYW
-203 LPEIQ
+203 LPEKSLQ
-208 RQNRA
+208 SRE
-213 VTCALGDYTRSKGLR
+213 VTRALGDYTRSKGLR

-284 EFDMRASVKAKEC
+284 EFDMRASVNAKEC

-318 AIAYYEGGGGVYYF
+318 AIAYYEGGGSVYHF

-364 DFRETFAAKQLDTA
+364 DFQETFDARQLDTA
-378 SWNVV
+378 SWNVARD
-383 QGGKNLLRRG
+383 GKAVVRRG

-442 GDWPNSGDLFLLDY
+442 GAWPNSGDLFLMDY

-461 GTVAC
+461 GAVAC

-491 GDDFHAFTCKWT
+491 GDDFHTFTCKWT

-541 YLEISTESP
+541 YLEISTEAP
-550 TAEVVLEIEMVE
+550 EGEAVLKVEVVE

>member
-1 MQRSLLVSLYGVL
+1 MLVSLCGVL
-14 SLLMAVPDVSAQPA
+14 SLLIAGYEVSAQPA
-28 PGKYLPMNDIRD
+28 PGKYLPMTDIRD

-78 FLFLEFDNGKGAS
+78 FLFLEFDSGKGVS
-91 YQLRGSAPL
+91 YHVRGSAPL
-100 TKKEDWAW
+100 ARKEDWAW
-108 LAGRHFESGKGIAAL
+108 LVDRHFESGKGIAAL
-123 EECIAAAAE
+123 DDCIAAAVR

-146 VPEPPRGQKDWGELN
+146 IPEPPRGQKDWGELE
-161 GRQLDFSKEEDRIAA
+161 GRKLDFSNEEDRIAA
-176 CKWYVDLLE
+176 CKWYADLLE
-185 GYFRNGNFR
+185 ERFRSSGFR

-203 LPEIQ
+203 LPEIL
-208 RQNRA
+208 RQSRE
-213 VTCALGDYTRSKGLR
+213 VTRALGDYVRSKGLR

-284 EFDMRASVKAKEC
+284 EFDMRASVKSEEC
-297 HRDRG
+297 RRDRG

-364 DFRETFAAKQLDTA
+364 DFRETFGGKRLDTA
-378 SWNVV
+378 SWNEVP
-383 QGGKNLLRRG
+383 GGKAVVRRG
-393 RLVLKGTTRLDTR
+393 RLLLKGTTRLDTR
-406 GRWDLQYGTITVR
+406 GRWDLQYGTIAVR
-419 ARVCSRNPEAK
+419 ARIRSRNPEAK
-430 ARIRLLPATERL
+430 ARIRLLPVTERL
-442 GDWPNSGDLFLLDY
+442 GAWPDSGDLFLMDY

-461 GTVAC
+461 GAVAC

-471 QMNEVKLHN
+471 QMNEVKLQN
-480 IKQSVIPVEGL
+480 IKRSVLPVENLYDG
-491 GDDFHAFTCKWT
+491 FHTFVCKWT
-503 ERDVIFSVDGTVA
+503 ERDVVFSVDGTAA

-522 FDSRFP
+522 FDSRFS

-541 YLEISTESP
+541 YLEISTEAP
-550 TAEVVLEIEMVE
+550 DGEAVLEVE
-562 MLPD
+562 FAEGLPD

>member
-1 MQRSLLVSLYGVL
+1 MLVSLCGVL
-14 SLLMAVPDVSAQPA
+14 SLLIAGYEVSAQPA
-28 PGKYLPMNDIRD
+28 PGKYLPMTDIRD

-78 FLFLEFDNGKGAS
+78 FLFLEFDSGKGVS
-91 YQLRGSAPL
+91 YHVRGSAPL
-100 TKKEDWAW
+100 ARKEDWAW
-108 LAGRHFESGKGIAAL
+108 LVDRHFESGKGIAAL
-123 EECIAAAAE
+123 DDCIAAAVR

-146 VPEPPRGQKDWGELN
+146 IPEPPRGQKDWGELE
-161 GRQLDFSKEEDRIAA
+161 GRKLDFSNEEDRIAA
-176 CKWYVDLLE
+176 CKWYADLLE
-185 GYFRNGNFR
+185 ERFRSSGFQ

-203 LPEIQ
+203 LPEIL
-208 RQNRA
+208 RQSRE
-213 VTCALGDYTRSKGLR
+213 VTRALGDYVRSKGLR

-284 EFDMRASVKAKEC
+284 EFDMRASVKSEEC
-297 HRDRG
+297 RRDRG

-364 DFRETFAAKQLDTA
+364 DFRETFGGKRLDTA
-378 SWNVV
+378 AWNEAP
-383 QGGKNLLRRG
+383 GGKAVVRRG
-393 RLVLKGTTRLDTR
+393 RLLLKGTTRLDTR
-406 GRWDLQYGTITVR
+406 GRWDLQYGTIAVR
-419 ARVCSRNPEAK
+419 ARIRSRNPEAK
-430 ARIRLLPATERL
+430 ARIRLLPVTERL
-442 GDWPNSGDLFLLDY
+442 GAWPDSGDLFLMDY

-461 GTVAC
+461 GAVAC

-471 QMNEVKLHN
+471 QMNEVKLQN
-480 IKQSVIPVEGL
+480 IKRSVLPVENLYDG
-491 GDDFHAFTCKWT
+491 FHTFVCKWT
-503 ERDVIFSVDGTVA
+503 ERDVVFSVDGTAA

-522 FDSRFP
+522 FDSRFS

-541 YLEISTESP
+541 YLEISTEAP
-550 TAEVVLEIEMVE
+550 DGEAVLEVE
-562 MLPD
+562 FAEGLPD

>member
-1 MQRSLLVSLYGVL
+1 MLVSLCGVL
-14 SLLMAVPDVSAQPA
+14 SLLIAGYEVSAQPA
-28 PGKYLPMNDIRD
+28 PGKYLPMTDIRD

-78 FLFLEFDNGKGAS
+78 FLFLEFDSGKGVS
-91 YQLRGSAPL
+91 YHVRGSAPL
-100 TKKEDWAW
+100 ARKEDWAW
-108 LAGRHFESGKGIAAL
+108 LVDRHFESGKGIAAL
-123 EECIAAAAE
+123 DDCIAAAVR

-146 VPEPPRGQKDWGELN
+146 IPEPPRGQKDWGELE
-161 GRQLDFSKEEDRIAA
+161 GRKLDFSNEEDRIAA
-176 CKWYVDLLE
+176 CKWYADLLE
-185 GYFRNGNFR
+185 ERFRSSGFR

-203 LPEIQ
+203 LPEIL
-208 RQNRA
+208 RQSRE
-213 VTCALGDYTRSKGLR
+213 VTRALGDYVRSKGLR

-284 EFDMRASVKAKEC
+284 EFDMRASVKSEEC
-297 HRDRG
+297 RRDRG

-364 DFRETFAAKQLDTA
+364 DVRETFGGKRLDTA
-378 SWNVV
+378 SWNEAP
-383 QGGKNLLRRG
+383 GGKAVVRRG
-393 RLVLKGTTRLDTR
+393 RLLLKGTTRLDTR
-406 GRWDLQYGTITVR
+406 GRWDLQYGTIAVR
-419 ARVCSRNPEAK
+419 ARIRSRNPEAK
-430 ARIRLLPATERL
+430 ARIRLLPVTERL
-442 GDWPNSGDLFLLDY
+442 GAWPDSGDLFLMDY

-461 GTVAC
+461 GAVAC

-471 QMNEVKLHN
+471 QMNEVKLQN
-480 IKQSVIPVEGL
+480 IKRSVLPVENLYDG
-491 GDDFHAFTCKWT
+491 FHTFVCKWT
-503 ERDVIFSVDGTVA
+503 ERDVVFSVDGTAA

-522 FDSRFP
+522 FDSRFS

-541 YLEISTESP
+541 YLEISTEAP
-550 TAEVVLEIEMVE
+550 DGEAVLEVE
-562 MLPD
+562 FAEGLPD

>member
-1 MQRSLLVSLYGVL
+1 MLVSLCGVL
-14 SLLMAVPDVSAQPA
+14 SLLIAGYEVSAQPA
-28 PGKYLPMNDIRD
+28 PGKYLPMTDIRD

-78 FLFLEFDNGKGAS
+78 FLFLEFDSGKGVS
-91 YQLRGSAPL
+91 YHVRGSAPL
-100 TKKEDWAW
+100 ARKEDWAW
-108 LAGRHFESGKGIAAL
+108 LVDRHFESGKGIAAL
-123 EECIAAAAE
+123 DDCIAAAVR

-146 VPEPPRGQKDWGELN
+146 IPEPPRGQKDWGELE
-161 GRQLDFSKEEDRIAA
+161 GRKLDFSNEEDRIAA
-176 CKWYVDLLE
+176 CKWYADLLE
-185 GYFRNGNFR
+185 ERFRSSGFR

-203 LPEIQ
+203 LPEIL
-208 RQNRA
+208 RQSRE
-213 VTCALGDYTRSKGLR
+213 VTRALGDYVRSKGLR

-257 FWNRKIGDER
+257 FWNCKIGDER

-284 EFDMRASVKAKEC
+284 EFDMRASVKSEEC
-297 HRDRG
+297 RRDRG

-364 DFRETFAAKQLDTA
+364 DFRETFGGKRLDTA
-378 SWNVV
+378 SWNEAP
-383 QGGKNLLRRG
+383 GGKAVVRRG
-393 RLVLKGTTRLDTR
+393 RLLLKGTTRLDTR
-406 GRWDLQYGTITVR
+406 GRWDLQYGTIAVR
-419 ARVCSRNPEAK
+419 ARIRSRNPEAK
-430 ARIRLLPATERL
+430 ARIRLLPVTERL
-442 GDWPNSGDLFLLDY
+442 GAWPDSGDLFLMDY

-461 GTVAC
+461 GAVAC

-471 QMNEVKLHN
+471 QMNEVKLQN
-480 IKQSVIPVEGL
+480 IKRSVLPVENLYDG
-491 GDDFHAFTCKWT
+491 FHTFVCKWT
-503 ERDVIFSVDGTVA
+503 ERDVVFSVDGTAA

-522 FDSRFP
+522 FDSRFS

-541 YLEISTESP
+541 YLEISTEAP
-550 TAEVVLEIEMVE
+550 DGEAVLEVE
-562 MLPD
+562 FAEGLPD

>member
-1 MQRSLLVSLYGVL
+1 MLVSLCGVL
-14 SLLMAVPDVSAQPA
+14 SLLIAGYEVSAQPV
-28 PGKYLPMNDIRD
+28 PGKYLPMTDIRD

-78 FLFLEFDNGKGAS
+78 FLFLEFDSGKGVS
-91 YQLRGSAPL
+91 YHVRGSAPL
-100 TKKEDWAW
+100 ARKEDWAW
-108 LAGRHFESGKGIAAL
+108 LVDRHFESGKGIAAL
-123 EECIAAAAE
+123 DDCIAAAVR

-146 VPEPPRGQKDWGELN
+146 IPEPPRGQKDWGELE
-161 GRQLDFSKEEDRIAA
+161 GRKLDFSNEEDRIAA
-176 CKWYVDLLE
+176 CKWYADLLE
-185 GYFRNGNFR
+185 ERFRSSGFR

-203 LPEIQ
+203 LPEIL
-208 RQNRA
+208 RQSRE
-213 VTCALGDYTRSKGLR
+213 VTRALGDYVRSKGLR

-284 EFDMRASVKAKEC
+284 EFDMRASVKSEEC
-297 HRDRG
+297 RRDRG

-364 DFRETFAAKQLDTA
+364 DFRETFGGKRLDTA
-378 SWNVV
+378 SWNETP
-383 QGGKNLLRRG
+383 GGKAVVRRG
-393 RLVLKGTTRLDTR
+393 RLLLKGTTRLDTR
-406 GRWDLQYGTITVR
+406 GRWDLQYGTIAVR
-419 ARVCSRNPEAK
+419 ARIRSRNPEAK
-430 ARIRLLPATERL
+430 ARIRLLPVTERL
-442 GDWPNSGDLFLLDY
+442 GAWPDSGDLFLMDY

-461 GTVAC
+461 GAVAC

-471 QMNEVKLHN
+471 QMNEVKLQN
-480 IKQSVIPVEGL
+480 IKRSVLPVENLYDG
-491 GDDFHAFTCKWT
+491 FHTFVCKWT
-503 ERDVIFSVDGTVA
+503 ERDVVFSMDGTAA

-522 FDSRFP
+522 FDSRFS

-541 YLEISTESP
+541 YLEISTEAP
-550 TAEVVLEIEMVE
+550 DGEAVLEVE
-562 MLPD
+562 FAEGLPD

>member
-1 MQRSLLVSLYGVL
+1 MLVSLYGVL
-14 SLLMAVPDVSAQPA
+14 SLLIAGYEVSAQPA
-28 PGKYLPMNDIRD
+28 PGKYLPMTDIRD

-78 FLFLEFDNGKGAS
+78 FLFLEFDSGKGVS
-91 YQLRGSAPL
+91 YHVRGSAPL
-100 TKKEDWAW
+100 ARKEDWAW
-108 LAGRHFESGKGIAAL
+108 LVDRHFESGKGIAAL
-123 EECIAAAAE
+123 DDCIAAAVR

-138 FRHKVVIG
+138 FRHNVVIG
-146 VPEPPRGQKDWGELN
+146 IPEPPRGQKDWGELE
-161 GRQLDFSKEEDRIAA
+161 GRKLDFSNEEDRIAA
-176 CKWYVDLLE
+176 CKWYADLLE
-185 GYFRNGNFR
+185 ERFRSSGFQ

-203 LPEIQ
+203 LPEIL
-208 RQNRA
+208 RQSRE
-213 VTCALGDYTRSKGLR
+213 VTRALGDYVRSKGLR

-284 EFDMRASVKAKEC
+284 EFDMRASVKSEEC
-297 HRDRG
+297 RRDRG

-364 DFRETFAAKQLDTA
+364 DFRETFGGKRLDTA
-378 SWNVV
+378 SWNETP
-383 QGGKNLLRRG
+383 GGKAVVRRG
-393 RLVLKGTTRLDTR
+393 RLLLKGTTRLDTR
-406 GRWDLQYGTITVR
+406 GRWNLQYGTIAVR
-419 ARVCSRNPEAK
+419 ARIRSRNPEAK
-430 ARIRLLPATERL
+430 ARIRLLPVTERL
-442 GDWPNSGDLFLLDY
+442 GAWPDSGDLFLMDY

-461 GTVAC
+461 GAVAC

-471 QMNEVKLHN
+471 QMNEVKLQN
-480 IKQSVIPVEGL
+480 IKRSVLPVENLYDG
-491 GDDFHAFTCKWT
+491 FHTFVCKWT
-503 ERDVIFSVDGTVA
+503 ERDVVFSVDGTAA

-522 FDSRFP
+522 FDSRFS

-541 YLEISTESP
+541 YLEISTEAP
-550 TAEVVLEIEMVE
+550 DGEAVLEVE
-562 MLPD
+562 FAEGLPD

>member
-1 MQRSLLVSLYGVL
+1 MLVSLCGVL
-14 SLLMAVPDVSAQPA
+14 SLLIAGYEVSAQPA
-28 PGKYLPMNDIRD
+28 PGKYLPMTDIRD

-78 FLFLEFDNGKGAS
+78 FLFLEFDSGKGVS
-91 YQLRGSAPL
+91 YHVRGSAPL
-100 TKKEDWAW
+100 ARKEDWAW
-108 LAGRHFESGKGIAAL
+108 LVDRHFESGKGIAAL
-123 EECIAAAAE
+123 DDCIAAAVR

-146 VPEPPRGQKDWGELN
+146 IPEPPRGQKDWGELE
-161 GRQLDFSKEEDRIAA
+161 GRKLDFSNEEDRIAA
-176 CKWYVDLLE
+176 CKWYADLLE
-185 GYFRNGNFR
+185 ERFRSSGFR

-203 LPEIQ
+203 LPEIL
-208 RQNRA
+208 RQSRE
-213 VTCALGDYTRSKGLR
+213 VTRALGDYVRSKGLR

-284 EFDMRASVKAKEC
+284 EFDMRASVKSEEC
-297 HRDRG
+297 RRDRG

-364 DFRETFAAKQLDTA
+364 DFRETFGGKRLDTA
-378 SWNVV
+378 SWNEAP
-383 QGGKNLLRRG
+383 GGKAVVRRG
-393 RLVLKGTTRLDTR
+393 RLLLKGTTRLDTR
-406 GRWDLQYGTITVR
+406 GRWDLQYGTIAVW
-419 ARVCSRNPEAK
+419 ARIRSRNPEAK
-430 ARIRLLPATERL
+430 ARIRLLPVTERL
-442 GDWPNSGDLFLLDY
+442 GAWPDSGDLFLMDY

-461 GTVAC
+461 GAVAC

-471 QMNEVKLHN
+471 QMNEVKLQN
-480 IKQSVIPVEGL
+480 IKRSVLPVENLYDG
-491 GDDFHAFTCKWT
+491 FHTFVCKWT
-503 ERDVIFSVDGTVA
+503 ERDVVFSVDGTAA

-522 FDSRFP
+522 FDSRFS

-541 YLEISTESP
+541 YLEISTEAP
-550 TAEVVLEIEMVE
+550 DGEAVLEVE
-562 MLPD
+562 FAEGLPD

>member
-1 MQRSLLVSLYGVL
+1 MLVSLCGVL
-14 SLLMAVPDVSAQPA
+14 SLLIAGYEVSAQPA
-28 PGKYLPMNDIRD
+28 PGKYLPMTDIRD

-78 FLFLEFDNGKGAS
+78 FLFLEFDSGKGVS
-91 YQLRGSAPL
+91 YHVRGSAPL
-100 TKKEDWAW
+100 ARKEDWAW
-108 LAGRHFESGKGIAAL
+108 LVDRHFESGKGIAAL
-123 EECIAAAAE
+123 DDCIAAAVR

-146 VPEPPRGQKDWGELN
+146 IPEPPRGQKDWGELE
-161 GRQLDFSKEEDRIAA
+161 GRKLDFSNEEDRIAA
-176 CKWYVDLLE
+176 CKWYADLLE
-185 GYFRNGNFR
+185 ERFRSSGFR

-203 LPEIQ
+203 LPEIL
-208 RQNRA
+208 RQSRE
-213 VTCALGDYTRSKGLR
+213 VTRALGDYVRSKGLR

-284 EFDMRASVKAKEC
+284 EFDMRASVKSEEC
-297 HRDRG
+297 RRDRG

-364 DFRETFAAKQLDTA
+364 DFRETFGGKRLDTA
-378 SWNVV
+378 SWNEAP
-383 QGGKNLLRRG
+383 GGKAVVRRG
-393 RLVLKGTTRLDTR
+393 RLLLKGTTCLDTR
-406 GRWDLQYGTITVR
+406 GRWDLQYGTISVR
-419 ARVCSRNPEAK
+419 ARIRSRNPEAK
-430 ARIRLLPATERL
+430 ARIRLLPVTERL
-442 GDWPNSGDLFLLDY
+442 GAWPDSGDLFLMDY

-461 GTVAC
+461 GAVAC

-471 QMNEVKLHN
+471 QMNEVKLQN
-480 IKQSVIPVEGL
+480 IKRSVLPVENLYDG
-491 GDDFHAFTCKWT
+491 FHTFVCKWT
-503 ERDVIFSVDGTVA
+503 ERDVVFSVDGTAA

-522 FDSRFP
+522 FDSRFS

-541 YLEISTESP
+541 YLEISTEAP
-550 TAEVVLEIEMVE
+550 DGEAVLEVE
-562 MLPD
+562 FAEGLPD

>member
-1 MQRSLLVSLYGVL
+1 MLVSLYGVL
-14 SLLMAVPDVSAQPA
+14 SLLIAGYEVSAQPA
-28 PGKYLPMNDIRD
+28 PGKYLPMTDIRD

-78 FLFLEFDNGKGAS
+78 FLFLEFDSGKGVS
-91 YQLRGSAPL
+91 YHVRGSAL
-100 TKKEDWAW
+100 LARKEDWAW
-108 LAGRHFESGKGIAAL
+108 LVDRHFESGKGIAAL
-123 EECIAAAAE
+123 DDCIAAAVR

-146 VPEPPRGQKDWGELN
+146 IPEPPRGQKDWGELE
-161 GRQLDFSKEEDRIAA
+161 GRKLDFSNEEDRIAA
-176 CKWYVDLLE
+176 CKWYADLLE
-185 GYFRNGNFR
+185 ERFRSSGFR

-203 LPEIQ
+203 LPEIL
-208 RQNRA
+208 RQSRE
-213 VTCALGDYTRSKGLR
+213 VTRALGDYVRSKGLR

-284 EFDMRASVKAKEC
+284 EFDMRASVKSEEC
-297 HRDRG
+297 RRDRG

-364 DFRETFAAKQLDTA
+364 DFRETFGGKRLDTA
-378 SWNVV
+378 SWNEAP
-383 QGGKNLLRRG
+383 GGKAVVRRG
-393 RLVLKGTTRLDTR
+393 RLLLKGTTRLDTR
-406 GRWDLQYGTITVR
+406 GRWDLQYGTIAVR
-419 ARVCSRNPEAK
+419 ARIRSRNPEAK
-430 ARIRLLPATERL
+430 ARIRLLPVTERL
-442 GDWPNSGDLFLLDY
+442 GAWPDSGDLFLMDY

-461 GTVAC
+461 GAVAC

-471 QMNEVKLHN
+471 QMNEVKLQN
-480 IKQSVIPVEGL
+480 IKRSVLPVENLYDG
-491 GDDFHAFTCKWT
+491 FHTFVCKWT
-503 ERDVIFSVDGTVA
+503 ERDVVFSVDGTAA

-522 FDSRFP
+522 FDSRFS

-541 YLEISTESP
+541 YLEISTEAP
-550 TAEVVLEIEMVE
+550 DGEAVLEVE
-562 MLPD
+562 FAEGLPD